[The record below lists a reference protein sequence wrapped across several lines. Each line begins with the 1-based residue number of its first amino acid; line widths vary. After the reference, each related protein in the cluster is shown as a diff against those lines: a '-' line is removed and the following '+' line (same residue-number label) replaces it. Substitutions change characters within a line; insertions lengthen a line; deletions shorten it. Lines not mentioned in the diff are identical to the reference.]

1 MIFFFS
7 KKSLSRD
14 DLTIN
19 SNSIIFNKFSIIS
32 IVSDFYLRVNFTFML
47 DKNMYYITLVK
58 LYFYYRFK
66 TNIAGTDIITQ
77 IHN

>member
-32 IVSDFYLRVNFTFML
+32 IVSDFYLNFTFML
-47 DKNMYYITLVK
+47 DKICITLRW
-58 LYFYYRFK
+58 LNYIFI
-66 TNIAGTDIITQ
+66 IALKQ
-77 IHN
+77 I

>member
-1 MIFFFS
+1 
-7 KKSLSRD
+7 
-14 DLTIN
+14 
-19 SNSIIFNKFSIIS
+19 
-32 IVSDFYLRVNFTFML
+32 ML